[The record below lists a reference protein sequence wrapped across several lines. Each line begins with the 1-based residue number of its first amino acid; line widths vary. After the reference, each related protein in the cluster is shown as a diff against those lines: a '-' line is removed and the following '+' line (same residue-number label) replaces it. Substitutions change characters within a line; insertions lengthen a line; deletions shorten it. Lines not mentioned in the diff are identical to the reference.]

1 MIMPQTGW
9 LATAGGL
16 LIVAFYL
23 VMAVSSLTREETR
36 LAIARMIELGVPMP
50 VYVFWFGLAL
60 QFAGIAL
67 VAVGWHADIG
77 VYLLIFSTVVA
88 SAIFHRFWNM
98 QDPFRRAVSRR
109 MLFHNMAIVGGLLL
123 LLHQVV

>member
-1 MIMPQTGW
+1 MMQTGW
-9 LATAGGL
+9 LASGGFL
-16 LIVAFYL
+16 LILAFYL
-23 VMAVSSLTREETR
+23 IMALSSLTREETR
-36 LAIARMIELGVPMP
+36 LAIARMTELGVPMP
-50 VYVFWFGLAL
+50 VFSFWFGLAL

-67 VAVGWHADIG
+67 LAAGWHADIG
-77 VYLLIFSTVVA
+77 VYLLIFSTVTA

-123 LLHQVV
+123 VLHQVL